1 MEYTERQRGMEKVWE
16 RPLSCS
22 ELVVV
27 MMIVVTGLRL
37 RRGVLCVRGEPRLV
51 MEALGR
57 G

>member
-16 RPLSCS
+16 RPWSCS
-22 ELVVV
+22 ELVV
-27 MMIVVTGLRL
+27 MMIVVTVLRV

-51 MEALGR
+51 MEALRR